1 MLSRFR
7 KEVAAIEL
15 YGKLPI
21 AKDYLR
27 VGGGNGAGI
36 ALRDWVDQ
44 GFSTLGDRA
53 APPTLAWPGRFI
65 IGQYPGDPL
74 MGCSWPSSDSG
85 GLRPF
90 PFTTFMARR
99 KKALAADWAAG
110 GTALRPLWD
119 QLMGV
124 YTAHSSFGDGQGFL
138 AAMRG
143 KEIQV
148 ASAVA
153 QERERVDF
161 DLWVKTIWPDGGVDE
176 LVHLLVALTRLA
188 QMRWAGPVRL
198 PLVAG
203 LPSIPQVHAWWGAL
217 AELHLVDRNGAPTMF
232 FPIEGGLGPMPH
244 FVTFL
249 LGPLDPTQQAWL
261 APPTTNL
268 GTGDHATTDLRVV
281 HDYAP
286 PSEATP
292 PLSDSLR
299 GPLITARAH
308 TKA

>member
-1 MLSRFR
+1 MFTRFR

-27 VGGGNGAGI
+27 IGGGNGAGI

-44 GFSTLGDRA
+44 GFSTLGDRD
-53 APPTLAWPGRFI
+53 APPTLAWPGRFVV
-65 IGQYPGDPL
+65 GHYSGDPL

-90 PFTTFMARR
+90 PFTAFMARR
-99 KKALAADWAAG
+99 RRVLSTDWAAG
-110 GTALRPLWD
+110 ATALRPLWE

-124 YTAHSSFGDGQGFL
+124 HTAHRSFGDGQSFL
-138 AAMRG
+138 TAMRG
-143 KEIQV
+143 KEVLI
-148 ASAVA
+148 ASVPA
-153 QERERVDF
+153 QDRERVDF
-161 DLWVKTIWPDGGVDE
+161 DLWVETLWPDGGGDE
-176 LVHLLVALTRLA
+176 LVDLLVALTHLA
-188 QMRWAGPVRL
+188 KLRWAGPIRL

-203 LPSIPQVHAWWGAL
+203 LPSIPQVHAWWGVL
-217 AELHLVDRNGAPTMF
+217 VELQLVDRSGVPTMF
-232 FPIEGGLGPMPH
+232 FPVGGDVGPTAH

-249 LGPLDPTQQAWL
+249 LGPLDPSQQAWL
-261 APPTTNL
+261 APPTSTL
-268 GTGDHATTDLRVV
+268 GTGDHAIAVLRIV
-281 HDYAP
+281 HDHVP

-299 GPLITARAH
+299 GPLISARARSG
-308 TKA
+308 T